1 MSPQSYEGISIYQ
14 SKLEGFKARS
24 QMTLIQSTKPKET
37 FPCEATEEFL
47 DFSRWKFPDERVIT
61 KRLKEN
67 AWRFSGNYIYLYLI
81 LSTAYGIF
89 MNWKILAAATT
100 IAVGG
105 LCVRHFYFYAHLLED
120 SGGYQGLEKRKSR
133 LPYSPPSATFYSG
146 GIAVAFVLYK
156 FSVVTPLIIILLVTM
171 TISSIHAVARPFV
184 GEHSYLTRPPRM

>member
-1 MSPQSYEGISIYQ
+1 
-14 SKLEGFKARS
+14 
-24 QMTLIQSTKPKET
+24 MTLIQSTKLKDT
-37 FPCEATEEFL
+37 FPCYEATEEFL
-47 DFSRWKFPDERVIT
+47 DFSRWSCPDERVIT

-89 MNWKILAAATT
+89 MNWRTLAAATT

-120 SGGYQGLEKRKSR
+120 SGGYHGLEKKKSR
-133 LPYSPPSATFYSG
+133 AYSPPSATFYS

-156 FSVVTPLIIILLVTM
+156 FSVVTPLIITLFITM
-171 TISSIHAVARPFV
+171 TISSIHAVARPFT
-184 GEHSYLTRPPRM
+184 GEHSYLIRQPPRM